1 MDSSSSGSL
10 PSSSGGGG
18 GGGGGN
24 GAGSHEEEYTSAPNH
39 EILSPFLPPD
49 QYQYQFPFSNY
60 QIQIQDHFPLNPD
73 SILSRTSLD
82 SPHWPSSTPLI
93 PSCTNNNAQLLNSVT
108 LAASVQPPVA
118 SESRPMTPANSAPT
132 RGPKKRSRASRRP
145 PTTVLTTDTSNFR
158 AMVQEFT
165 GFPAAP
171 FVPASPF
178 VRPRLNTGLGLFQ
191 SGSNTGLGSPYGLL
205 RPFPQKLQT
214 NPCVPQNN
222 LSSSSTI
229 VDAIASIAR
238 SNGNLL
244 ANNLNNTMFGASN
257 ATSTSSSG
265 SNTNF
270 VNASTTTT
278 TSIATTLASST
289 DPISNFL
296 NLHSHHA
303 TNSKY
308 NFAAQGDLDGLV
320 GSNGS
325 NPMRL
330 ACDGF
335 EPDKSRFA
343 SLESE
348 TQAMEKGIFGFLNYA
363 DLKDK
368 R

>member
-10 PSSSGGGG
+10 PSSS

-39 EILSPFLPPD
+39 EILSPFLPLNSSTD
-49 QYQYQFPFSNY
+49 QYQYPFSNY
-60 QIQIQDHFPLNPD
+60 QIQDHFPLNPN

-108 LAASVQPPVA
+108 SAASVQPPVA
-118 SESRPMTPANSAPT
+118 SENRTMAPANSAPT

-191 SGSNTGLGSPYGLL
+191 SGSNSALGSPYLL

-222 LSSSSTI
+222 LSSSTI

-238 SNGNLL
+238 SNGNL
-244 ANNLNNTMFGASN
+244 ANLNNTMFGASN

-270 VNASTTTT
+270 VNASTT
-278 TSIATTLASST
+278 SIATTSST

-343 SLESE
+343 SLEAE

-368 R
+368 RSLSNCTNEG

>member
-1 MDSSSSGSL
+1 MDSSSSGSIQ
-10 PSSSGGGG
+10 SSSGGGG

-24 GAGSHEEEYTSAPNH
+24 GVGSHEEEYTSAPNH
-39 EILSPFLPPD
+39 EILSPFLPLNSSTD
-49 QYQYQFPFSNY
+49 QYQYPFSNY
-60 QIQIQDHFPLNPD
+60 QIHQDSFPLNPN
-73 SILSRTSLD
+73 STLSHTSQLD
-82 SPHWPSSTPLI
+82 TPDWPSSTPII
-93 PSCTNNNAQLLNSVT
+93 PSCTNNNVQLLNSVT
-108 LAASVQPPVA
+108 SASMQPPVA
-118 SESRPMTPANSAPT
+118 SENRPMATTNSAPT

-191 SGSNTGLGSPYGLL
+191 SGSNSAFGSPYLL
-205 RPFPQKLQT
+205 RSFQQKLQT
-214 NPCVPQNN
+214 NPCVPVPSNNN
-222 LSSSSTI
+222 LMSSSTI

-238 SNGNLL
+238 SGNL
-244 ANNLNNTMFGASN
+244 ANLNTMFGTSN
-257 ATSTSSSG
+257 ATSTSSSS

-270 VNASTTTT
+270 VNATQ
-278 TSIATTLASST
+278 A
-289 DPISNFL
+289 
-296 NLHSHHA
+296 
-303 TNSKY
+303 
-308 NFAAQGDLDGLV
+308 GDLDGLV

-325 NPMRL
+325 NQMRI